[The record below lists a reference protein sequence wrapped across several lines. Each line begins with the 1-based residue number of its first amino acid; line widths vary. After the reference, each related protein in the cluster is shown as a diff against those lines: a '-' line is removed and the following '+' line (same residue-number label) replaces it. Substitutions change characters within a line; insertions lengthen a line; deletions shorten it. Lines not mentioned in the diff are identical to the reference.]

1 MIKLKS
7 TLLLAFL
14 FLATTILGEDLVN
27 YSYKESRIKSKVLNQ
42 SNSKNKKVCY
52 IYVNINGN
60 TKWRKYKHKLNTTIR
75 NNQQNCKKYVIY
87 KVIKN
92 VHANYYS
99 TSASNSSDKD
109 YKINLGAIVEENS
122 NIDIQIYTIVK
133 NSKLNSGFLEQKANT
148 GIVNSSNSVD
158 GVNYNVHSSI
168 EGSEVGQQSF
178 MSEVGLNVAKDFLKK
193 DQDNPLD

>member
-1 MIKLKS
+1 MKFN
-7 TLLLAFL
+7 LLTIFL
-14 FLATTILGEDLVN
+14 FLTSTLLGEDLVN

-42 SNSKNKKVCY
+42 TNSKNKKTCY

-75 NNQQNCKKYVIY
+75 NNQNNCKKYVIY

-99 TSASNSSDKD
+99 TNASNSSNKD

-122 NIDIQIYTIVK
+122 NIDIKIYTIVK

-148 GIVNSSNSVD
+148 GIINNSNSID
-158 GVNYNVHSSI
+158 GVNYKVHSNI
-168 EGSEVGQQSF
+168 EKSEVGQQGF
-178 MSEVGLNVAKDFLKK
+178 MSEVGLDIAKKFLKK
-193 DQDNPLD
+193 DKDNPLD